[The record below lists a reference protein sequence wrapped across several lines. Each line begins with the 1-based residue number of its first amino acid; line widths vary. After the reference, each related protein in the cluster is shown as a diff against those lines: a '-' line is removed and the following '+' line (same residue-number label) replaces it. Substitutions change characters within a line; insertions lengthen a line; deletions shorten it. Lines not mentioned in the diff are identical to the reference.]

1 MRGLEPAVALSHLV
15 HPRLAL
21 MSAPDD
27 RSYYQILGLPQGAS
41 SQQIRDAHR
50 QLARVLHP
58 DRLGQATAAEQ
69 ALAER
74 RMREVNAAWSTLS
87 DVGRRADYDRSLR
100 AQRTSPST
108 GPSSGSGPGS
118 SRGAG
123 AGVDDTYRDPQTGRP
138 EEEHDPDA
146 FYAKLRQAELDPD
159 EEPLSEWHFWLLRRG
174 PLVAMVLLG
183 LVLFV
188 ATAYLSGNRSTS
200 DTASE
205 QGVATSA
212 PVLECVRKD
221 GGRPAIRVSCATDND
236 GKIVTQVP
244 IALGCPNLTQSVVLG
259 EEYFCV
265 STDPSVV
272 GSVAEQTGG

>member
-1 MRGLEPAVALSHLV
+1 
-15 HPRLAL
+15 
-21 MSAPDD
+21 MSAPDE

-41 SQQIRDAHR
+41 SQQIREAHR

-87 DVGRRADYDRSLR
+87 DIGRRADYDRSLR

-108 GPSSGSGPGS
+108 GPSSGSGSGPGS

-174 PLVAMVLLG
+174 PLVAAILLG
-183 LVLFV
+183 LFLFV
-188 ATAYLSGNRSTS
+188 ATAYAGGNRSTS
-200 DTASE
+200 DTASG
-205 QGVATSA
+205 QALATSA
-212 PVLECVRKD
+212 PSRDCVRITN
-221 GGRPAIRVSCATDND
+221 GRTANRVTCGSTND
-236 GKIVTQVP
+236 GRIVTKV
-244 IALGCPNLTQSVVLG
+244 ALALDCPPKTSYVVIKDDF
-259 EEYFCV
+259 FCV

-272 GSVAEQTGG
+272 GSVAEQNGG

>member
-1 MRGLEPAVALSHLV
+1 MVGRAVALADLV

-108 GPSSGSGPGS
+108 GRSSGSGPGS

-174 PLVAMVLLG
+174 PLVAAVLLG
-183 LVLFV
+183 LFLFV
-188 ATAYLSGNRSTS
+188 ATAYAGGNRSTS
-200 DTASE
+200 DSANE
-205 QGVATSA
+205 QAVATSA
-212 PVLECVRKD
+212 PLRDCVRITN
-221 GGRPAIRVSCATDND
+221 GRTANRVTCGSAND
-236 GKIVTQVP
+236 GRIVTKV
-244 IALGCPNLTQSVVLG
+244 ALALDCPSKTSYVVI
-259 EEYFCV
+259 EEDFFCV

-272 GSVAEQTGG
+272 GSVAEQSGG

>member
-1 MRGLEPAVALSHLV
+1 
-15 HPRLAL
+15 
-21 MSAPDD
+21 MSAPDE

-100 AQRTSPST
+100 AQRTSPSAHAPQSA
-108 GPSSGSGPGS
+108 GSSSGSGPGS

-159 EEPLSEWHFWLLRRG
+159 EVPLSEWHFWLLRRG
-174 PLVAMVLLG
+174 PLVVIVLLG

-236 GKIVTQVP
+236 GKIVTQVKF
-244 IALGCPNLTQSVVLG
+244 ALGCPERTQSVVLG
-259 EEYFCV
+259 EEFFCV